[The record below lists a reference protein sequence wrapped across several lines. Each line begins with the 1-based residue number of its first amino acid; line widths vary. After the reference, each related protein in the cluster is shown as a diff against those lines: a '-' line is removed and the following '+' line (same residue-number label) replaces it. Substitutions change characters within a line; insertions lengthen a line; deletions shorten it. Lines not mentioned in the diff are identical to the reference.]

1 MSQPFI
7 ICIDYPA
14 AAKPQPRADHVS
26 GWCVCPVEILA
37 LQVKLPT
44 GLVSAHYGVARPDV
58 VKAYPHAPNAGLSG
72 FSVPVHP
79 EFLRDFREVE
89 FLITV
94 RLDAVLSRTYAARV
108 SLRTNAIQKTRV
120 RLVTRPDYAVPAS
133 RDVEKYLRQ
142 HLRSH
147 PSLTLRMDIIN
158 KCNLRC
164 IMCHCSNS
172 RIARQP
178 LELYTP
184 QEFKRMFAPLR
195 RSIHNVM
202 LSCAFEP
209 LMSKHLPGI
218 LGYLGGLTPP
228 IAIGLCSNG
237 MLLNARLRRLLL
249 ESGVTYALFSM
260 DGATRA
266 TLERIRRGAKFDRIV
281 ANLLALRDLK
291 QQTNTPYPHV
301 TMDYVMMASNL
312 HETPAFV
319 EMCSL
324 MGVRSIDFRHLVP
337 SKFFRLPQESLQRQP
352 GRYNYYY
359 DRLLADGEKHKVEI
373 YLPKPYKNARPWT
386 PKSPPR
392 VTLDDFRSVRPD
404 PEDVTPT
411 LPKFFPES
419 FSPAVNV
426 RWAHALFPGIRC
438 HHPFSEIM
446 LINKNVVYPCP
457 YYLRPL
463 GRLSNRNSLA
473 DIFFG
478 KGFRTARRAMF
489 LPQAP
494 ECSACPVKKKY
505 FAAD

>member
-1 MSQPFI
+1 MPYPFT
-7 ICIDYPA
+7 ICIDYPSA
-14 AAKPQPRADHVS
+14 SQPQPDADHLG
-26 GWCVCPVEILA
+26 GWCLAPVEILA
-37 LQVKLPT
+37 VQVKLPT
-44 GLVSAHYGVARPDV
+44 GLASAHYGLARPDV
-58 VKAYPHAPNAGLSG
+58 VKAYPHAPNAGQSG

-79 EFLRDFREVE
+79 EFLRHFREVE
-89 FLITV
+89 FLLTV
-94 RLDAVLSRTYAARV
+94 RVDKILSKTCAARV
-108 SLRTNAIQKTRV
+108 SMRTNVIQKLRM
-120 RLVTRPDYAVPAS
+120 RPVTRPDYAVPKS
-133 RDVEKYLRQ
+133 RDLEKYLHQ
-142 HLRSH
+142 HLRRH

-164 IMCHCSNS
+164 IMCHCSS
-172 RIARQP
+172 GRIARQP
-178 LELYTP
+178 LEIYTP

-195 RSIHNVM
+195 KYIHNVM
-202 LSCAFEP
+202 LSCAYEP

-218 LGYLGGLTPP
+218 LEYLGGLEPP
-228 IAIGLCSNG
+228 LAIGLCSNG

-249 ESGVTYALFSM
+249 ESGVTYTLFSM
-260 DGATRA
+260 DGCTRA

-337 SKFFRLPQESLQRQP
+337 SKFFHLPQEALHRQA
-352 GRYNYYY
+352 GRYNYYH
-359 DRLLADGEKHKVEI
+359 DWLLAEGEKHKVEV
-373 YLPKPYKNARPWT
+373 YLPKPFKRARPWR
-386 PKSPPR
+386 PR
-392 VTLDDFRSVRPD
+392 SLPQVTLDDFRSVRPD
-404 PEDVTPT
+404 PADETPT
-411 LPKFFPES
+411 LPKFFPET
-419 FSPAVNV
+419 FNPAINV

-463 GRLSNRNSLA
+463 GRLSKKNSLA

-478 KGFRTARRAMF
+478 KGFRTARQAMF
-489 LPQAP
+489 LLKPR
-494 ECSACPVKKKY
+494 ECSKCPVKKKY
-505 FAAD
+505 FASE